1 MVKKQILDFDKIQNS
16 RKQFII
22 NNSQK
27 DHVVINSLANVLIS
41 APHGVRQLRLGK
53 IKGREIG
60 SLATALFLK
69 ESTPSSFIAKTRNN
83 NDDAN
88 FDEISDYKN
97 SIISIIK
104 TNFANALKNF
114 SKKNSICM
122 QYTFK
127 RQKRKRF
134 TQKLLTMRKFKPFST
149 NFYLLDFHGLSSKR
163 NCDINLGTH
172 LGKNI
177 RSDEKSFDLLLELLK
192 KENFFIQI
200 DAPFMAGSRT
210 LSGSLKNKYPHIF
223 SLQIEIRCDI
233 TNKKE
238 NFNRFKKLLRVF
250 TLWINNLVKSMK
262 IN

>member
-1 MVKKQILDFDKIQNS
+1 MVKKQIIDFDKIQNS

-69 ESTPSSFIAKTRNN
+69 ESTPSSFIAKTGNN

-114 SKKNSICM
+114 SKKIVFACS
-122 QYTFK
+122 
-127 RQKRKRF
+127 
-134 TQKLLTMRKFKPFST
+134 
-149 NFYLLDFHGLSSKR
+149 
-163 NCDINLGTH
+163 TH
-172 LGKNI
+172 LKG
-177 RSDEKSFDLLLELLK
+177 K
-192 KENFFIQI
+192 KEKGSHKNF
-200 DAPFMAGSRT
+200 
-210 LSGSLKNKYPHIF
+210 
-223 SLQIEIRCDI
+223 
-233 TNKKE
+233 
-238 NFNRFKKLLRVF
+238 
-250 TLWINNLVKSMK
+250 
-262 IN
+262 